1 MSLAAPRRL
10 VLASHNAGKLRE
22 LQALFDPQGTQ
33 LILEQPAALGL
44 AEPAEPFHTFLENA
58 LHKARQAA
66 QATGLPALA
75 DDSGL
80 AVAAL
85 GGAPG
90 VWSATYAGELAPL
103 PGLAPGSAEPR
114 EARRQRQDAANIRA
128 LLQALDAVD
137 AVEGR
142 GTDPAPGVGVG
153 FGAADPRSAR
163 FVCTLVAVRH
173 AQDPEPLVA
182 QGRWEGRIL
191 AAPRGTGG
199 FGYDPVMWI
208 DEAGATVAELGHE
221 AKNSLSHRGR
231 AAALMRQQMA
241 QAWGW
246 PL

>member
-1 MSLAAPRRL
+1 MSEMGRLRL

-22 LQALFDPQGTQ
+22 LQALFDPAGDR

-44 AEPAEPFHTFLENA
+44 EEPPEPFHTFLENA

-66 QATGLPALA
+66 AATGLPALA

-80 AVAAL
+80 AVTAL

-90 VWSATYAGELAPL
+90 VVSSTYAGELAPQ
-103 PGLAPGSAEPR
+103 PDEDR
-114 EARRQRQDAANIRA
+114 HARRQRQDAANIQA
-128 LLQALDAVD
+128 LLAALAQAGATT
-137 AVEGR
+137 VEQR
-142 GTDPAPGVGVG
+142 
-153 FGAADPRSAR
+153 RAR

-191 AAPRGTGG
+191 QAPQGTGG

-208 DEAGATVAELGHE
+208 DAAGATVAELGHM
-221 AKNSLSHRGR
+221 AKNSLSHRAQ
-231 AAALMRQQMA
+231 AAHAMRSQMA
-241 QAWGW
+241 QVWGW
-246 PL
+246 PLAAT

>member
-1 MSLAAPRRL
+1 MTVPGLRL

-22 LQALFDPQGTQ
+22 LQALFDPVGS
-33 LILEQPAALGL
+33 ILKLESPAALGL
-44 AEPAEPFHTFLENA
+44 VEPDEPFHTFLENA

-90 VWSATYAGELAPL
+90 VWSSTYAGAVPVVSGED
-103 PGLAPGSAEPR
+103 R
-114 EARRQRQDAANIRA
+114 EAQRRRQDAANIEALLRA
-128 LLQALDAVD
+128 LESQALPD
-137 AVEGR
+137 GR
-142 GTDPAPGVGVG
+142 
-153 FGAADPRSAR
+153 RAR

-191 AAPRGTGG
+191 AAPKGQGG

-208 DEAGATVAELGHE
+208 DEAQATVAELGHE
-221 AKNSLSHRGR
+221 AKNSQSHRAR

-246 PL
+246 PLVAA